1 MNTRLLRTSFCAVI
15 VATLGIPVIAQFVV
29 YDPENYL
36 EAVAQY
42 EQMLE
47 QYRFLLKQAERVPV
61 DIAARYHAHSIDWT
75 NHAAAAGLQFAGPL
89 LTALNEGDIA
99 GAAYRALVD
108 PLDLPMDVVDRMP
121 AAMRRRFGTA
131 YATVELFD
139 SMTRLA
145 VDQTGSARTDGPPTL
160 QAIKNVEHDIANPAD
175 AFHSQTALLEKINAA
190 EAIGLRLEEQTNQ
203 FLMSSLEQQLL
214 EGKRKRDAEA
224 QLMNATIYQWR
235 FGQNYGQDLFRHTA
249 ADLDAWRPY

>member
-1 MNTRLLRTSFCAVI
+1 MKARLVRISLCSLM
-15 VATLGIPVIAQFVV
+15 VATLGIPAIAQFVV
-29 YDPENYL
+29 YDPENFL

-89 LTALNEGDIA
+89 LAALNEGDIA

-121 AAMRRRFGTA
+121 ATMRRRFGTA
-131 YATVELFD
+131 YATVELF
-139 SMTRLA
+139 
-145 VDQTGSARTDGPPTL
+145 
-160 QAIKNVEHDIANPAD
+160 
-175 AFHSQTALLEKINAA
+175 AA
-190 EAIGLRLEEQTNQ
+190 
-203 FLMSSLEQQLL
+203 
-214 EGKRKRDAEA
+214 
-224 QLMNATIYQWR
+224 
-235 FGQNYGQDLFRHTA
+235 
-249 ADLDAWRPY
+249 

>member
-1 MNTRLLRTSFCAVI
+1 MTSDRRNAAPRLASVNRSRSGWRIGVDSRIIAHTATPMNGKLSAWAGKL
-15 VATLGIPVIAQFVV
+15 TLTTI
-29 YDPENYL
+29 
-36 EAVAQY
+36 
-42 EQMLE
+42 
-47 QYRFLLKQAERVPV
+47 PV

-89 LTALNEGDIA
+89 LAALNEGDIA

-121 AAMRRRFGTA
+121 AAMRHRFGTA

-224 QLMNATIYQWR
+224 QLMNATMYQWR